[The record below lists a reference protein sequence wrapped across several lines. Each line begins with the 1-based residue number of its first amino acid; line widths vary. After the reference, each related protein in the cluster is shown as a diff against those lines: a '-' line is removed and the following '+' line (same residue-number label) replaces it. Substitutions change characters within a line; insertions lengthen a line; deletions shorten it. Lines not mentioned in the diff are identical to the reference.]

1 MVQNW
6 WVAVV
11 VGAKTLAVKNFD
23 RLLTQAEIGKKL
35 SRFSLSLSPDELW
48 EESLMPSYG
57 NLVGGDK

>member
-6 WVAVV
+6 WIAVV

-23 RLLTQAEIGKKL
+23 RPLTQAEIGKKL
-35 SRFSLSLSPDELW
+35 SLSLSPDELW

>member
-11 VGAKTLAVKNFD
+11 VGAKTFAVKNFD

-35 SRFSLSLSPDELW
+35 SLSLSLSPDELW

>member
-6 WVAVV
+6 WIAVV

-23 RLLTQAEIGKKL
+23 RPLTQAEIGKKL
-35 SRFSLSLSPDELW
+35 SLSLFPDELW